1 MGGVFVTLALA
12 IIFNPIYTKLKDKK
26 FFKHIVLFFTQSAS
40 QKSKHVENSASKNN
54 VWKKLFIVFVFVAI
68 PVSGTGVYTGTIL
81 AIFMGLN
88 YVQTILSVT
97 LGNIVAGL
105 VIMLVCSIFPEFTTI
120 IFFVFLGFVAIYL
133 VYRIV
138 VMVVSKKTKQ
148 ESSEE

>member
-1 MGGVFVTLALA
+1 MALYVDAVESSTTL
-12 IIFNPIYTKLKDKK
+12 I
-26 FFKHIVLFFTQSAS
+26 
-40 QKSKHVENSASKNN
+40 EE
-54 VWKKLFIVFVFVAI
+54 KLFIVFVFVAI